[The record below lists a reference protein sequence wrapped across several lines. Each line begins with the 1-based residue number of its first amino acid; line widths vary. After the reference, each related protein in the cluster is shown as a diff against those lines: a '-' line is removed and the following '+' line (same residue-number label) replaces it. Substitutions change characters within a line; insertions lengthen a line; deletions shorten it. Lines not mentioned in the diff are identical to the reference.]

1 MVLRIVFVVIVILPI
16 FGFGQL
22 DSIQKLDEVV
32 LSDYKLKQFTNSQTL
47 QTLNDSVLK
56 RTSADLTTV
65 LNYNTPIF
73 FKENGL
79 GMVSSP
85 SFRGSTAQ
93 QTAVVW
99 NGININS
106 QTTGQTDF
114 NTISTRNYDQLEVRS
129 GGGSVLYGSGAIG
142 GTIHLKNNLIFNR
155 GFINEISFNAG
166 SFDTYNGNYKVS
178 FSDEKLSIQGGINFL
193 KSDNDFPYFKKDRKN
208 INGQFY
214 NSDFNVSVGY
224 NLDETNRIQ
233 YYNNVYIGSRHF
245 SLQIPRENKT
255 KYDNLDTRNLVIW
268 TSKFSKWT
276 SNLRLAY
283 LTESYDYFA
292 DIESETSSGSEVK
305 TIIAKYDA
313 IYKLSNKITLNPV
326 VDFTQNDGE
335 GTNIAQIKRQ
345 ITGGS
350 LLIKHRFLDVA
361 LYEAS
366 LRKEITDSYESPI
379 LYNLGLQFNF
389 FKPYVLKLN
398 VSKNFRIP
406 TFNDLYW
413 DTGGNLNLLP
423 ETAQQYEVSNE
434 FDFRWL
440 KLGITGYYNAISDM
454 IRWIPTGSFWRPE
467 NIDEV
472 ETMGLESKLQ
482 LNKRFGKHFFTVNS
496 TYGYTVSENKATSK
510 QLIYVPLHKFNA
522 SIAYQ
527 FKGFSTFYEYLFVDN
542 VFSTSD
548 HLQKFQVDS
557 YHISNIGAEY
567 SFTTTKQHITIGL
580 KAKNLFNVDYQ
591 AVLGRNMPGIN
602 YNTYI
607 NLKF

>member
-1 MVLRIVFVVIVILPI
+1 MKLKVFLLSLLIPM
-16 FGFGQL
+16 FTFGQL

-32 LSDYKLKQFTNSQTL
+32 LSDVKLKQFTNTQAT
-47 QTLNDSVLK
+47 QVIKDSVLK
-56 RTSADLTTV
+56 RTSADLTTL
-65 LNYNTPIF
+65 LNYNTPIY

-93 QTAVVW
+93 QTAVIW

-114 NTISTRNYDQLEVRS
+114 NTISTRNYNQLEVRS

-142 GTIHLKNNLIFNR
+142 GTIHLKNNLRFSE
-155 GFINEISFNAG
+155 GFKNEVSFNAG
-166 SFDTYNGNYKVS
+166 SFDTYNGNYKLS
-178 FSDEKLSIQGGINFL
+178 FSDDKLSINGGVNFL

-208 INGQFY
+208 LNGQFY
-214 NSDFNVSVGY
+214 NSDFNISVGY
-224 NLDETNRIQ
+224 NIDDTNRIQ
-233 YYNNVYIGSRHF
+233 YHNNVYIGSRHF

-255 KYDNLDTRNLVIW
+255 KYDNFDTRNLVVW
-268 TSKFSKWT
+268 TSQFSKWT

-283 LTESYDYFA
+283 LTESYDYYP
-292 DIESETSSGSEVK
+292 DIDSEMSSGSEVK
-305 TIIAKYDA
+305 TIIAKYDVN
-313 IYKLSNKITLNPV
+313 YQLSDKITINPV

-345 ITGGS
+345 IGGGS
-350 LLIKHRFLDVA
+350 LLLKHQFLDKA

-366 LRKEITDSYESPI
+366 VRKEITDTYESPV
-379 LYNLGLQFNF
+379 LYHLGLQFNI
-389 FKPYVLKLN
+389 FKPYTLKLN

-413 DTGGNLNLLP
+413 DTGGNLDLLP
-423 ETAQQYEVSNE
+423 ETAQQYEVSHE
-434 FDFRWL
+434 FNFKWL
-440 KLGITGYYNAISDM
+440 TFGVTGYYNDITNM
-454 IRWIPTGSFWRPE
+454 IRWIPTGGFWKPE

-472 ETMGLESKLQ
+472 ETMGIESKLQ
-482 LNKRFGKHFFTVNS
+482 LNKKFGNHNITLNS

-522 SIAYQ
+522 SVAYQ
-527 FKGFSTFYEYLFVDN
+527 FKGFTTFYEYLFVDD

-548 HLQKFQVDS
+548 HLKKFQVDA
-557 YHISNIGAEY
+557 YQISNIGAECI
-567 SFTTTKQHITIGL
+567 FIKKNRQLTIGL
-580 KAKNLFNVDYQ
+580 KAKNVFNVDYQ

>member
-1 MVLRIVFVVIVILPI
+1 MKLKIFLLGLLIPIVTI
-16 FGFGQL
+16 GQL

-32 LSDYKLKQFTNSQTL
+32 LSDVKLKQFTNTQAT
-47 QTLNDSVLK
+47 QVIKDSVLK
-56 RTSADLTTV
+56 RTSADLTTL
-65 LNYNTPIF
+65 LNYNTPIY

-93 QTAVVW
+93 QTAVIW

-114 NTISTRNYDQLEVRS
+114 NTISTRNYNQLEVRS

-142 GTIHLKNNLIFNR
+142 GTIHLKNNLRFNE
-155 GFINEISFNAG
+155 GFKNEVSFNAG
-166 SFDTYNGNYKVS
+166 SFDTYNGNYKLS
-178 FSDEKLSIQGGINFL
+178 FSDDKLSVNGGINFL

-208 INGQFY
+208 LNGQFY
-214 NSDFNVSVGY
+214 NSDFTISVGY
-224 NLDETNRIQ
+224 NINDSNRIQ

-255 KYDNLDTRNLVIW
+255 KYDNFDTRNLVVW
-268 TSKFSKWT
+268 TSQFSKWT

-283 LTESYDYFA
+283 LTESYDYYP
-292 DIESETSSGSEVK
+292 DIDSEMSSGSEVK
-305 TIIAKYDA
+305 TVIAKYDVN
-313 IYKLSNKITLNPV
+313 YQLSDKITINPV

-345 ITGGS
+345 IGGGS
-350 LLIKHRFLDVA
+350 LLLKHQFLDKA

-366 LRKEITDSYESPI
+366 VRKEITDTYESPV
-379 LYNLGLQFNF
+379 LYHLGLQFNI
-389 FKPYVLKLN
+389 FKPYTLKLN

-413 DTGGNLNLLP
+413 DTGGNLDLLP
-423 ETAQQYEVSNE
+423 ETAQQYEISHE
-434 FDFRWL
+434 FNFKWL
-440 KLGITGYYNAISDM
+440 TFGVTGYYNDITNM
-454 IRWIPTGSFWRPE
+454 IRWIPTGGFWKPE

-472 ETMGLESKLQ
+472 ETMGIESKLQ
-482 LNKRFGKHFFTVNS
+482 LNKKFGNHNITLNS

-510 QLIYVPLHKFNA
+510 PLICVPLHKFNA
-522 SIAYQ
+522 SVAYQ
-527 FKGFSTFYEYLFVDN
+527 FKGFTTFYEYLFVDD

-548 HLQKFQVDS
+548 HLKKFQVDA
-557 YHISNIGAEY
+557 YQISNIGAEC
-567 SFTTTKQHITIGL
+567 SFIKKNRQLTIGL
-580 KAKNLFNVDYQ
+580 KAKNVFNVDYQ